1 MQTHTLQL
9 YLCIFTLSPKVNFR
23 LAIMDVQNKKSE
35 AWETTNLQ
43 SWTKKHASK
52 AAKMQHTMMRRSITS
67 FILYQNER
75 FTYLITNLNHSG
87 STQTHIWVC
96 VCVLDAELP
105 DRLHIK
111 VFDPNTADV
120 EMWMPYNSLNPYD
133 LVFSEALSHYATHVK
148 DTKPALWNLLYIR
161 ILHL

>member
-1 MQTHTLQL
+1 MGNHQSPILNEKTRLKSSKNATYNDEEEYYEL
-9 YLCIFTLSPKVNFR
+9 YFV
-23 LAIMDVQNKKSE
+23 SE
-35 AWETTNLQ
+35 RAVHILDHKFEPFW
-43 SWTKKHASK
+43 KHAD
-52 AAKMQHTMMRRSITS
+52 A
-67 FILYQNER
+67 
-75 FTYLITNLNHSG
+75 YLS
-87 STQTHIWVC
+87 VR
-96 VCVLDAELP
+96 VLDAELP